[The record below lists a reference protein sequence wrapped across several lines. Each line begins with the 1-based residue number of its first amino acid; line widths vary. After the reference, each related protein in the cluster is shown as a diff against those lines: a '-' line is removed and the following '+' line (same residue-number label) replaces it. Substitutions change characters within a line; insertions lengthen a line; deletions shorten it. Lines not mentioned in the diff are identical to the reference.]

1 MKSRVFHSTHKP
13 PGWSFYKHH
22 STLSLTGDW
31 YSELFVQGLRPGL
44 ISYFS
49 CNVWMAVSALKY
61 HVFRDPN
68 WFQWRI
74 LSDLNLAKTYI
85 DLYWSWNPLKI
96 LWETWLPPEGGP
108 ANVLSPSPMIA
119 NVSGFCTPGMGCPSI
134 ELYQRIYIY
143 ISSIV
148 GGFNPFEKHARQNG
162 FNLPQFC
169 GVNSL

>member
-1 MKSRVFHSTHKP
+1 M
-13 PGWSFYKHH
+13 
-22 STLSLTGDW
+22 
-31 YSELFVQGLRPGL
+31 
-44 ISYFS
+44 
-49 CNVWMAVSALKY
+49 
-61 HVFRDPN
+61 
-68 WFQWRI
+68 
-74 LSDLNLAKTYI
+74 
-85 DLYWSWNPLKI
+85 
-96 LWETWLPPEGGP
+96 PPEGGP

-169 GVNSL
+169 GVNSLKKKKQCEKMSRTFLNSLGFPKKGPAPAVSVYPSALRGLVRRFVFYEGAILTTLRLPRHDEGLRCAENRRKRGNTPGHSHRE